1 MPDNMKAGELNQGD
15 IFLKPSASDGYS
27 VVGSWVLSII
37 FVWALLERISPSE
50 WYYHIAHI
58 IGAGAMGFLAY
69 RTWIAIN
76 NLRTG
81 KIFLKLTSSGINYR
95 NVKKTYAIA
104 WSDISEFLIEHDA
117 NEFFTNGPP
126 RTEKRFYLVT
136 KGNSDKICIDIR
148 FGYDEIGLAELM
160 AAKMRQ
166 SLNLSLDRELV
177 YVERMV
183 YGNSIEK
190 HGLGEIYTANR

>member
-1 MPDNMKAGELNQGD
+1 
-15 IFLKPSASDGYS
+15 
-27 VVGSWVLSII
+27 
-37 FVWALLERISPSE
+37 
-50 WYYHIAHI
+50 
-58 IGAGAMGFLAY
+58 MGFLAY